1 MSQEKVD
8 RYKEKKGNR
17 KAIEAKKKREVLLTK
32 LCAGLLVLA
41 LVGWLGYSVVYKYEQ
56 KQNSGAVSADID
68 ALNDYVSSLSTG
80 E

>member
-8 RYKEKKGNR
+8 RYKERKRNR
-17 KAIEAKKKREVLLTK
+17 KAIEAKKKREVLLAK

>member
-8 RYKEKKGNR
+8 RYKEQKRNR
-17 KAIEAKKKREVLLTK
+17 KAIQAKKKREAFLTK

>member
-8 RYKEKKGNR
+8 RYKEQKRNR
-17 KAIEAKKKREVLLTK
+17 KAIQAKKKKEAFLTK

>member
-8 RYKEKKGNR
+8 RYKERKRNR

-41 LVGWLGYSVVYKYEQ
+41 LVGWLGYSEYINMSRNRTVVPYQ
-56 KQNSGAVSADID
+56 LI
-68 ALNDYVSSLSTG
+68 LMR
-80 E
+80 

>member
-8 RYKEKKGNR
+8 RYKERKRNR

-32 LCAGLLVLA
+32 LCAGVLVLA
-41 LVGWLGYSVVYKYEQ
+41 LVGWIGYSAVDKYNE
-56 KQNSGAVSADID
+56 KQNTSTISADITALDEYAAELD
-68 ALNDYVSSLSTG
+68 AA